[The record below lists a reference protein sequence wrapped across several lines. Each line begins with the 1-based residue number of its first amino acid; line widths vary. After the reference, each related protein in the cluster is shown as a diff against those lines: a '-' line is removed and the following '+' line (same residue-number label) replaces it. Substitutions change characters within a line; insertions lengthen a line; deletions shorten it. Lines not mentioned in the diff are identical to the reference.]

1 MLSDSH
7 RSDLLEHVVANTV
20 GDKAQVE
27 WLKSDQCSAHARLQ
41 SATGLVAYLLTS
53 PEWQEARFEE
63 PHRSTFLIAD
73 SDDED
78 DVRRALERLA
88 RAVTAYLS
96 GDYEVQDREDCSA
109 LAPLSSFTLRMAY
122 GGSARGLR
130 SLLARTNVRS
140 AALRALAENRALARE
155 PCGTSPT
162 PGPGR

>member
-7 RSDLLEHVVANTV
+7 RRDVLEHVVANTV

-27 WLKSDQCSAHARLQ
+27 WLASDEWSAHARLQ

-53 PEWQEARFEE
+53 PEWQEARFGE

-96 GDYEVQDREDCSA
+96 GDYEVQDRRGM
-109 LAPLSSFTLRMAY
+109 LGTRTTLVIH
-122 GGSARGLR
+122 SQDGLWRIGKRTTQPPR
-130 SLLARTNVRS
+130 S
-140 AALRALAENRALARE
+140 
-155 PCGTSPT
+155 G
-162 PGPGR
+162 